1 MCMTRPHAC
10 VSVSAHVHVPMSDC
24 VHLRV
29 SARVHVCLCVH
40 MFMCPCVCACS
51 PIPSYTCLCH
61 VCPGLCPCVCCL
73 HVRACV
79 CTHVSLCM
87 YVCDCAC
94 VCVAHPC
101 APSVAMDATR
111 GTVSM
116 GSACC
121 EHPTR
126 STGAPGR
133 GLEASGE
140 AGVRM
145 MEVVCKVRA
154 DSHGPSR
161 ESFAHSQPAALNGSF
176 YF

>member
-1 MCMTRPHAC
+1 MRVCL
-10 VSVSAHVHVPMSDC
+10 SAHVHVPMSDC
-24 VHLRV
+24 VHLCV
-29 SARVHVCLCVH
+29 SAYMCTCVYMCVCVSTCSCVHVCVPAH
-40 MFMCPCVCACS
+40 PG
-51 PIPSYTCLCH
+51 PSHTCLCH

-73 HVRACV
+73 RVRACV

-121 EHPTR
+121 ERPTR

-133 GLEASGE
+133 GLEANGE
-140 AGVRM
+140 VGVRM

-154 DSHGPSR
+154 DSHGPRR
-161 ESFAHSQPAALNGSF
+161 ESFAHSQPAAVNGSF

>member
-24 VHLRV
+24 VHLACECACTCVCV
-29 SARVHVCLCVH
+29 STCSCVHVCVPAH
-40 MFMCPCVCACS
+40 PG
-51 PIPSYTCLCH
+51 PSHTCLCH

-101 APSVAMDATR
+101 APSVAMEATR
-111 GTVSM
+111 GTASM